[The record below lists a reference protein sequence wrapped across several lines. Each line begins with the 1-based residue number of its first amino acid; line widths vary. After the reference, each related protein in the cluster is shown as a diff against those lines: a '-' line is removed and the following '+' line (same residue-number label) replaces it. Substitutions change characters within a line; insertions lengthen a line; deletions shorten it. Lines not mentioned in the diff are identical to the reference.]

1 MIRNI
6 SPSRVATIR
15 VNCLKFYLC
24 ATVLWHYE
32 CMSDERSFTLQCAG
46 AEYRELAGQLRKLAR
61 ACTFPGPRRSLL
73 QLAGSFDNR
82 AAHFDSQAAGQ
93 AGP

>member
-1 MIRNI
+1 
-6 SPSRVATIR
+6 
-15 VNCLKFYLC
+15 
-24 ATVLWHYE
+24 
-32 CMSDERSFTLQCAG
+32 MSDERSFTLQCAG

-93 AGP
+93 AGPWSAKHPNGRCGHWSGFWLWWCCCRRSNA